1 MPIIDGYDDLDL
13 GPKKF
18 PVGDH
23 VAEIKS
29 AKLAT
34 GTTKNGAPYLALD
47 IFITD
52 GTHGDNIRVFL
63 PRDTAEWTG
72 WEDWQRKGCKRQ
84 LKGLGIHMSEV
95 ESEGARERL
104 IGKAQT
110 INVNESNGKFYVNF
124 REAAGMD
131 SGASLPA
138 PTNPL
143 EGAGST
149 PATGQPQAIVV

>member
-1 MPIIDGYDDLDL
+1 MPIIEGYDDLDL

-23 VAEIKS
+23 VAEIKK
-29 AKLAT
+29 AALAT
-34 GTTKNGAPYLALD
+34 GTTKNGDAYLGLD

-52 GTHGDNIRVFL
+52 GTYGDNIRVFL
-63 PRDTAEWTG
+63 PRDTNEWKS
-72 WEDWQRKGCKRQ
+72 WEDWQRKSCKRQ
-84 LKGLGIHMSEV
+84 LAGLGIHINEV
-95 ESEGARERL
+95 ESESARERL
-104 IGKAQT
+104 IGKQQN
-110 INVNESNGKFYVNF
+110 INVNKSGDKLYVNF

-131 SGASLPA
+131 SGTSLPA

-149 PATGQPQAIVV
+149 PATGQREAVIV